1 MIVADASALFQL
13 LSRGVNATAI
23 QARLF
28 TRSTPI
34 CAPHLV
40 DAEIASI
47 LRKHVL
53 SGRIARARG
62 REALQDFLDLSLV
75 RFPHTPLLP
84 RVFALAH
91 TVTAYDALYVALAE
105 SLSAPLVTCDGRLAR
120 ALAGIVAVEVF

>member
-13 LSRGVNATAI
+13 LSRGGNASAI
-23 QARLF
+23 KARLF

-40 DAEIASI
+40 DAEIASV

-53 SGRIARARG
+53 LGRIARPRAR
-62 REALQDFLDLSLV
+62 EILQDFLDLSVV
-75 RFPHTPLLP
+75 RFQHTALLQ

-91 TVTAYDALYVALAE
+91 TVTAYDALYAALAE
-105 SLSAPLVTCDGRLAR
+105 SLSAPLITCDKRLAR
-120 ALAGIVAVEVF
+120 ALAGIVSVEVF